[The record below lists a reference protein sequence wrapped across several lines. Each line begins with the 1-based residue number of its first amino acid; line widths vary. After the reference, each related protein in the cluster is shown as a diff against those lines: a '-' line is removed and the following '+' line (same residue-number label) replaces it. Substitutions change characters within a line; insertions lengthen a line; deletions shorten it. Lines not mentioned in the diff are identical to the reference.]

1 MLYRYFI
8 PGVKGGGKKA
18 PKFITEARDIR
29 ENQDFLILA
38 WQIALWSSVA
48 HNGTFLASFCAI
60 TGILGLD
67 IWNGRVF
74 VAVFFSIKLQGVSVT
89 VLELKLWLQISQSCS
104 SRQWA
109 CPVMLQLHGLISTWL
124 GSVCDIMVCWFNKT
138 CYFWILLKV
147 SVPWYVT
154 WRNCALWDEA
164 WETGGWWWAGA
175 FPDCTNTS
183 STWKGFSSGASVK
196 FKLIVFCYLK
206 SPLWFQADTLNC
218 NQLLYRFV
226 VNAEIH
232 WHRKTFSVSKVK
244 SYLLTLSF

>member
-74 VAVFFSIKLQGVSVT
+74 VAVFFFSIKLQGMSVT

-138 CYFWILLKV
+138 CLFLDSAQSQCPLVCDMEELCPLRWGMRNGRVMVSWSLSWLYKYILHLK
-147 SVPWYVT
+147 
-154 WRNCALWDEA
+154 
-164 WETGGWWWAGA
+164 
-175 FPDCTNTS
+175 
-183 STWKGFSSGASVK
+183 
-196 FKLIVFCYLK
+196 
-206 SPLWFQADTLNC
+206 
-218 NQLLYRFV
+218 RF
-226 VNAEIH
+226 
-232 WHRKTFSVSKVK
+232 
-244 SYLLTLSF
+244 